1 MAWPAR
7 NAPTLPL
14 GAALLASGAL
24 LLALGDGLTFFQD
37 TWSFLMYRREWDA
50 DAFLD
55 PHNEHIVLIPVAIQK
70 LLLAW
75 FGMSSATPERV
86 VLTLLLLATA
96 VLFFV
101 YVRRRTGP
109 WPALLLTVPLLFLG
123 PAWQVLL
130 WPFEMGYVGALLFGV
145 AMLLAL
151 DRGDARGD
159 ALACLCLAVAIGFS
173 SLGVAFAAGAAV
185 DVWQRRGARGLRRAY
200 LVAVPLLLYL
210 AWYAGWGHTAES
222 HATLENVLTSPLFVL
237 DGLAGSLAAVLGIS
251 TVPIEGPGGP
261 TWGRVLLPVAIVA
274 LAIALAKGWLRL
286 APTIWPVAA
295 TGAAFWFLAAFNYIP
310 GREAY
315 ASRYMY
321 AGAIFLLLLVAELLR
336 GISPRRP
343 ALLAAGAVVL
353 AATLPNLMT
362 LFDGEEALRE
372 ETILARAD
380 LAAIEIARRTVD
392 SDYRLLPD
400 VAGTYSL
407 IDVQAGDYLEAV
419 DEHGSPAYS
428 RAELRGAPAAARR
441 QADILLSQALPL
453 ELEFGVEAGGSRA
466 GCATVPA
473 GGGPVPIPLG
483 PGATRIEVPPG
494 EDAELHLRR
503 YASGEFPVPTEDLP
517 AGAVSLLHIPA
528 DASTRPWRMRVEAE
542 QRVRVCGAAPGRG

>member
-1 MAWPAR
+1 
-7 NAPTLPL
+7 
-14 GAALLASGAL
+14 
-24 LLALGDGLTFFQD
+24 
-37 TWSFLMYRREWDA
+37 MYRREWDA
-50 DAFLD
+50 AAFLD

-75 FGMSSATPERV
+75 FGMSSAAPERL

-96 VLFFV
+96 LLFFV
-101 YVRRRTGP
+101 YVRRRLGP
-109 WPALLLTVPLLFLG
+109 WPALIATVPLLFLG

-159 ALACLCLAVAIGFS
+159 AVACLFLAVAIGFS

-185 DVWQRRGARGLRRAY
+185 DVWQRRGERGLRRAY
-200 LVAVPLLLYL
+200 LAAVPLLLYL

-222 HATLENVLTSPLFVL
+222 HVTLENVLTSPAFVF
-237 DGLAGSLAAVLGIS
+237 DGVAGSLAAVLGLS

-261 TWGRVLLPVAIVA
+261 TWGRVLLPVAIVT
-274 LAIALAKGWLRL
+274 LTIALARRRGARSSFQPDSGTNDDRTVWRL
-286 APTIWPVAA
+286 SSGVWPVAA
-295 TGAAFWFLAAFNYIP
+295 TGAAFWLLAAFNYIP

-321 AGAIFLLLLVAELLR
+321 AGAVFLLLLVAELLR
-336 GISPRRP
+336 GVPLRRP
-343 ALLAAGAVVL
+343 ALLAVGAVVL
-353 AATLPNLMT
+353 AASVANVAILR
-362 LFDGEEALRE
+362 DGEEALRE
-372 ETILARAD
+372 QTVLARAD
-380 LAAIEIARRTVD
+380 LAAVEIARRTVEPE
-392 SDYRLLPD
+392 YRLLPD

-407 IDVQAGDYLEAV
+407 IDIQAGEYLEAV

-428 RAELRGAPAAARR
+428 QAELLDAPPPARR

-453 ELEFGVEAGGSRA
+453 SLEFDVDAGGSRA

-473 GGGPVPIPLG
+473 GGGPAPIPLR
-483 PGATRIEVPPG
+483 PGATRVEVPPG
-494 EDAELHLRR
+494 DDAQLNLRR

-517 AGAVSLLHIPA
+517 AGAVTLLHIPA
-528 DASTRPWRMRVEAE
+528 DESNRPWRMRVEAE
-542 QRVRVCGAAPGRG
+542 QRVRVCGVAPRRR